1 MLRIWN
7 RRLWYEVDAR
17 DGICSRR
24 KARFLTAIFARIPD
38 AANTRHRSLQ
48 ELIVSRQHP
57 AHHPGTAW

>member
-17 DGICSRR
+17 DGISSRC

-38 AANTRHRSLQ
+38 AANKIAPAALRS
-48 ELIVSRQHP
+48 
-57 AHHPGTAW
+57 